1 MQFYWTFRGAFPL
14 RGVPA
19 PLEPD
24 TSAELCQEIRQLRTL
39 RGNRTSLSP
48 ELV

>member
-24 TSAELCQEIRQLRTL
+24 TSAELCLEITL